1 MSNELNTFQE
11 GQTYTVILGESF
23 QNPEQ
28 EIYKTMIFNLK
39 NWIDRN
45 KHY

>member
-28 EIYKTMIFNLK
+28 EIYKTVSYDFQPKKIG
-39 NWIDRN
+39 
-45 KHY
+45 